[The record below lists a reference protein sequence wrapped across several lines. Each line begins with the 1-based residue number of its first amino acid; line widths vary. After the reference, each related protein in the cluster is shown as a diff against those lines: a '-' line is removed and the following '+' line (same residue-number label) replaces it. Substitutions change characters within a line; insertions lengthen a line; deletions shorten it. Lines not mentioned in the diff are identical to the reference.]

1 MNGWPPSLLPSATAL
16 SPSAL
21 ATHNIQDV
29 VAASAG
35 SGHVALTVH
44 PTSRDMQ
51 PWFLAPCEF
60 LVSKPAASSA
70 DHPPTVSCQTRP
82 PPAELVALGIVDPVS
97 GRVVGMPLLKA
108 PDAAPL
114 QLAAAASSNDA
125 DANAAAAAAAAAVER
140 FDDAFGWVADYTL
153 PVVAAALR
161 QLFVRPG
168 SPYVWSDALPPAPT
182 TAATSRG
189 ATIGAVGS
197 AELQGRR
204 PYMEDRVILMP
215 RLGDGALLAG
225 TALLAICDGH
235 GGDRAAD
242 FVSRVLPGAIA
253 ARLLEGY
260 LPPSAMWQ
268 AFVDVD
274 TPLCAP
280 RDDDGDDEDDA
291 DDDDTPNGSGGSGS
305 GSGVGNGGNGSGAN
319 GRGGD
324 ARGSTDATGPGGV
337 PRTSSG
343 STCAAVLV
351 AADGGVYC
359 CNIGDSRAVVCAAGC
374 VAVDL
379 SRDHKATSP
388 LEVAMVAE
396 AGGFVH
402 HDRVM
407 GELAVGRALGD
418 RRLKQGARRVL
429 CGTPEVL
436 ARPACRGDAFIVVAC
451 DGVWDVMSSQTAVD
465 FIAPRLLAGEDPS
478 AVCRG
483 LATLAIDTHGS
494 DDNVSV
500 CIALLPGAERALA
513 PVATAIRTDA
523 LQPTSL
529 LARAAPDAAS
539 GSAGGASAQH
549 LAMSSSPT
557 QAGSIAVTFQS
568 TDEAKA
574 GGGGWGGWVDGGG
587 GGGVYPTSPRPTI
600 RLPTSPRVASTRA
613 LELPSGMLPTETY
626 LLDAE
631 SQVIGPYAVEAIFR
645 WSVGGDI
652 EKDRLM
658 SVGEAWVPVVDVMRA
673 STQIASG
680 AGGGRKRKDTPQCCR
695 CM

>member
-1 MNGWPPSLLPSATAL
+1 M
-16 SPSAL
+16 
-21 ATHNIQDV
+21 
-29 VAASAG
+29 
-35 SGHVALTVH
+35 
-44 PTSRDMQ
+44 
-51 PWFLAPCEF
+51 
-60 LVSKPAASSA
+60 
-70 DHPPTVSCQTRP
+70 SCQTRP

-125 DANAAAAAAAAAVER
+125 DAAAAER
-140 FDDAFGWVADYTL
+140 FEDAFGWVADYTL

-182 TAATSRG
+182 TAATPRG

-242 FVSRVLPGAIA
+242 FVSRALPGAIA

-274 TPLCAP
+274 TSLCAP
-280 RDDDGDDEDDA
+280 RYDDGDDEDDD
-291 DDDDTPNGSGGSGS
+291 DDDDTPNGGGSGN
-305 GSGVGNGGNGSGAN
+305 GVGNGSGAN

-351 AADGGVYC
+351 TADGGVYC

-402 HDRVM
+402 RDRVM

-465 FIAPRLLAGEDPS
+465 FIAPRLSAGEDPS

-513 PVATAIRTDA
+513 PAAAAIRTDA

-539 GSAGGASAQH
+539 GSAGGVSAQH
-549 LAMSSSPT
+549 LAMSSSTT
-557 QAGSIAVTFQS
+557 QAGSIAVTVQS
-568 TDEAKA
+568 TGEAMAMA
-574 GGGGWGGWVDGGG
+574 GGGGWGGWGEGG
-587 GGGVYPTSPRPTI
+587 GGGVYPTSPRPTSS
-600 RLPTSPRVASTRA
+600 RPTSPRVASTRA
-613 LELPSGMLPTETY
+613 AQSSLPSGMLPTETY

-652 EKDRLM
+652 EQDRLM

-673 STQIASG
+673 SKQIASG
-680 AGGGRKRKDTPQCCR
+680 AGGGRKRKDNPQCCR